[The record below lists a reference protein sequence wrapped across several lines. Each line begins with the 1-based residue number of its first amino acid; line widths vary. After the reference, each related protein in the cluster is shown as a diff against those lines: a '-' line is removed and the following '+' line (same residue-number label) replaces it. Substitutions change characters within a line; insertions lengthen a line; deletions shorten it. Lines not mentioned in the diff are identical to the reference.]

1 LEADILL
8 IGVNHTTAPLSL
20 RERLAISDTDL
31 AVALDRFAH
40 SNGQGPNLLS
50 EGVILSTCN
59 RLEIYAVAC
68 DPHQGLEELIQFLSR
83 NRQMP
88 LEAFSETLYVKS
100 NEDAV
105 AHLFRVACG
114 LDSMV
119 VGEPQILGQVNDA
132 YRAALSRNATG
143 TVLNT
148 LFRHAIQVGK
158 RARTE
163 TAIGE
168 CAISVP
174 AAAAAL
180 VEHEMDHLDG
190 RKVVVVGASEMGRI
204 AARTLM
210 ARGASDLVVANRSF
224 DRAAKLAREFNGK
237 ATTLDRLDEA
247 LLQADVVITATAA
260 PHVILTSQ
268 SVRTAMERRLERPM
282 LIIDIAVPRDA
293 EPAIADIPGVRLF
306 DVDDLQDV
314 VNANLAAR
322 QGEIPSVEDIAAQ
335 EAAAFLA
342 WFNALDVV
350 PTVVD
355 IRQRAEAIK
364 AQELEKALRRLGD
377 VGDRERQIVC
387 TLAHRLV
394 NKLMHEPTVRLKQQA
409 AQGDCDLYTDV
420 VRELFGLEGGTPGKG
435 APQ

>member
-1 LEADILL
+1 LDVDILL
-8 IGVNHTTAPLSL
+8 IGVNHTTAPLGL

-31 AVALDRFAH
+31 AVALNHFAP
-40 SNGQGPNLLS
+40 SNGRGPRLLS

-59 RLEIYAVAC
+59 RLEIYAVAN
-68 DPHQGLEELIQFLSR
+68 DSHQGLVELTQFLSQD
-83 NRQMP
+83 RQVP
-88 LEAFSETLYVKS
+88 VEAFSETLYVKS

-132 YRAALSRNATG
+132 HRAALERNATG
-143 TVLNT
+143 TVLNM

-158 RARTE
+158 RARTD
-163 TAIGE
+163 TAIAQ
-168 CAISVP
+168 CATSVP

-180 VEHEMDHLDG
+180 AEQEMDRLDG
-190 RKVVVVGASEMGRI
+190 RKVLVVGASEMGRI
-204 AARTLM
+204 AARALM

-224 DRAAKLAREFNGK
+224 DRAVKLAREFNGE
-237 ATTLDRLDEA
+237 AMRLDHLAEA
-247 LLQADVVITATAA
+247 LFQADILVTATAA
-260 PHVILTSQ
+260 PHVILTSE
-268 SVRTAMERRLERPM
+268 SVRTAMEGRPERPM

-293 EPAIADIPGVRLF
+293 EPAIANIPGVRLF
-306 DVDDLQDV
+306 DIDDLQDV
-314 VNANLAAR
+314 VNANLLAR
-322 QGEIPSVEDIAAQ
+322 QSEIPSVEGIADQ
-335 EAAAFLA
+335 EAAAFMA

-364 AQELEKALRRLGD
+364 TEELEKALRRLGD

-420 VRELFGLEGGTPGKG
+420 VRELFGLEGGTSGKG

>member
-1 LEADILL
+1 MEVHILL
-8 IGVNHTTAPLSL
+8 IGVNHTTAPLGL
-20 RERLAISDTDL
+20 RERLAIGNNDL
-31 AVALDRFAH
+31 AAALDHFAQ
-40 SNGQGPNLLS
+40 SNGQGPRSLI

-59 RLEIYAVAC
+59 RLELYAAAD
-68 DPHQGLEELIQFLSR
+68 DPHQGLEELIQFLSQKR
-83 NRQMP
+83 RVP
-88 LEAFSETLYVKS
+88 VEAFSETLYVKS

-132 YRAALSRNATG
+132 YRAALDRNATG
-143 TVLNT
+143 MILNT
-148 LFRHAIQVGK
+148 LFRHAIQVGR

-163 TAIGE
+163 TAIGQ
-168 CAISVP
+168 CATSVP

-180 VEHEMDHLDG
+180 AEQEMDCLNDC
-190 RKVVVVGASEMGRI
+190 RVLVVGASEMGRI

-210 ARGASDLVVANRSF
+210 ARGASDLVVANRSY
-224 DRAAKLAREFNGK
+224 DRAVKLAHEFNGE
-237 ATTLDRLDEA
+237 ATTLYRLAEV
-247 LLQADVVITATAA
+247 LLQADIIITATAS
-260 PHVILTSQ
+260 PHVILTSE
-268 SVRTAMERRLERPM
+268 SVRTAMERRPERPM
-282 LIIDIAVPRDA
+282 LIIDIAVPRDV
-293 EPAIADIPGVRLF
+293 EPAIANIPGVRLF

-322 QGEIPSVEDIAAQ
+322 QGEIPSVEGIADQ
-335 EAAAFLA
+335 ETAAFMA
-342 WFNALDVV
+342 WFNALNVV
-350 PTVVD
+350 PTVID

-364 AQELEKALRRLGD
+364 AQELELALRRLGD
-377 VGDRERQIVC
+377 VGDRERQVVC

-420 VRELFGLEGGTPGKG
+420 VRELFGLEGGTSGKG
-435 APQ
+435 AT